1 MVSLNADKEM
11 YMSGCINGCTFFIN
25 TCPALTIKLKEEK
38 QD

>member
-11 YMSGCINGCTFFIN
+11 YMSGFINGCTFFIN